1 MQQGSG
7 EYYDLIF
14 GLMLMFLEI
23 DINGDGTMEWTELM
37 MFLLDRVNQ
46 RNQMTFDVKN
56 IEKQKIGADNSSDS
70 VDDSCHDKR
79 YEEDRSEISKIS
91 GASDF
96 TVVSDFSEVAKAKEH
111 LQQQFLKDIFV
122 KF

>member
-1 MQQGSG
+1 MQQGSA

-37 MFLLDRVNQ
+37 MFLLDRVHQ

-56 IEKQKIGADNSSDS
+56 IEKQKIGGE
-70 VDDSCHDKR
+70 DDTGSPVGSCDEK
-79 YEEDRSEISKIS
+79 
-91 GASDF
+91 GA
-96 TVVSDFSEVAKAKEH
+96 ANY
-111 LQQQFLKDIFV
+111 
-122 KF
+122 